1 MLEAHGG
8 VGICP
13 ERLSCLMMVGT
24 RIPSRPQPSALF
36 AAPPVPEEA
45 DLKGLYAEHLISGS
59 AAGTK
64 ASRFLSLNLS
74 LEEAV
79 NTHLSQLLFPE
90 SPQVGEGDVAAA
102 PGWPELQVHRG
113 GGGMAG
119 RPFHFWNPSAAGE
132 TNRTHR

>member
-1 MLEAHGG
+1 
-8 VGICP
+8 
-13 ERLSCLMMVGT
+13 MMVGT
-24 RIPSRPQPSALF
+24 RIPSQPQPSALF

-59 AAGTK
+59 AVGTK
-64 ASRFLSLNLS
+64 ASRFLSLNPN
-74 LEEAV
+74 LEEV
-79 NTHLSQLLFPE
+79 LNINLGQLLFPE

-113 GGGMAG
+113 RGMAG